1 MARTTEIDR
10 FRTVWDQEAR
20 LTIRLLEAY
29 KPGRKLVMRGG
40 SAMFFRGLPGL
51 CSAAAFAI

>member
-20 LTIRLLEAY
+20 LTIRKMEV
-29 KPGRKLVMRGG
+29 GVI
-40 SAMFFRGLPGL
+40 F
-51 CSAAAFAI
+51 